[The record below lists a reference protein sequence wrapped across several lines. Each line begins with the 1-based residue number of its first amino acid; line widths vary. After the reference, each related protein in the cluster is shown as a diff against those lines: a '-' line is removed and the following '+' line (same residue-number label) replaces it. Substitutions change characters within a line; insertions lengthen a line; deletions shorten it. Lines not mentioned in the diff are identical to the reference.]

1 MKSISYLFILLLL
14 CSSSLF
20 CEATTFSSVRI
31 KELARIDGVRD
42 NALVGYGIVVG
53 LASSGDSSRSLATLQ
68 SVKNTLES
76 FGLVVSTEDIKSKN
90 AAAVI
95 VTADL
100 PAFAQPGDKLDV
112 HVSSIGDARS
122 LTGGTLYMTPLKG
135 VDNKVYALAQGNLAV
150 GGFKLSAN
158 QSVLQRNH
166 PTVGFIPQGGTVEKE
181 INNQFVKDDGSLT
194 LILKQPDFVTAD
206 RIVKSINQST
216 GFNVEAVHAGKIIVT
231 PSQDMSLI
239 SAIATIQQTRVVP
252 ELASKVVINERTGTL
267 VSGSDVFVGN
277 VVISHGSIELKI
289 NTHFN
294 AVQPNGIFVDAND
307 GIRSVVT
314 ATSDLSSSQIN
325 EAYYQT
331 DSGTNIADL
340 VNSLKKLKLSTRDII
355 SILQALK
362 KSGAL
367 HAELVVQ

>member
-1 MKSISYLFILLLL
+1 MMRLV
-14 CSSSLF
+14 SLII
-20 CEATTFSSVRI
+20 TFSAVLICVASFASTQGAVRV
-31 KELARIDGVRD
+31 KDLARVEGVRD

-53 LASSGDSSRSLATLQ
+53 LAGSGDSSRSLATLQ

-76 FGLVVSTEDIKSKN
+76 FGLILSTDDIKSKN

-135 VDNKVYALAQGNLAV
+135 ADNKVYALAQGNLAV
-150 GGFKLSAN
+150 GGFKLEAN
-158 QSVLQRNH
+158 QSMLQRNH
-166 PTVGFIPQGGTVEKE
+166 PTVGFIPQGGTVERE
-181 INNQFVKDDGSLT
+181 IKNQFVGEDGSLS

-206 RIVKSINQST
+206 RIVQALSRTT
-216 GFNVEAVHAGKIIVT
+216 GFDVKAVHAGKVVVT
-231 PSQDMSLI
+231 PDEGLSAI
-239 SAIATIQQTRVVP
+239 SAIATIQQAWVVP
-252 ELASKVVINERTGTL
+252 EVASKVVINERTGTL
-267 VSGSDVFVGN
+267 VSGADIHISG

-289 NTHFN
+289 DTDFYTS
-294 AVQPNGIFVDAND
+294 QPNGVFIDSNE
-307 GIRSVVT
+307 GIRTVVT
-314 ATSDLSSSQIN
+314 PTSELAANQESEALYQN
-325 EAYYQT
+325 EK
-331 DSGTNIADL
+331 GTNIAEL
-340 VNSLKKLKLSTRDII
+340 VSALKKLKLSTRDII